1 MDTAYCNIWF
11 NFKLHSVQQALAF
24 QGKSVC
30 FLKPSREIKSN
41 TMDLK
46 ISYSSKGIENEDVE
60 GLIVFLPEKSDT
72 RAAGLSD
79 LSENLKK
86 IINTAVR
93 EEVFNGKTGSSQRL
107 ITGSTKPSQLLLI
120 GVGKKE
126 ELNPEIIRRA
136 AGGAG
141 KALACSKLKSI
152 GVMLSNVLSTSSN
165 KECGQ
170 WISEGLQLGA
180 YEFKSYKSSENNSP
194 KNLKVRILDKEVLS
208 SAKAVKLSAL
218 RAVSANIARTL
229 GNTPANDMNPG
240 KLAEEAKNLCK
251 SEGLKYKVIE
261 EKEMQKLGMGMLL
274 GVSQG
279 SITPAKLIFMEYR
292 HPEAKDTLAVVGKGV
307 TFDSGGISL
316 KPGKS
321 MDEMKFDMCGSAA
334 VLGAMNAVAKIKPKL
349 NVIGV
354 VPATENLPGGNAQR
368 PGDIVTAYNG
378 KKVEILNTDAEG
390 RLILGDALSYTIEK
404 YNPVAVV
411 DLATLTGACVV
422 ALGHHA
428 TGALS
433 NHSGFMERIRQAGE
447 KSGDRVWELPNFP
460 EYGELLK
467 GKYGD
472 LQNIGGPAGGTITG
486 GKFLQ
491 HFVGDTPWVHLDIA
505 GTAWNVKYVDY
516 HPANGATGVG
526 VRLLIDLISEWQPL
540 N

>member
-1 MDTAYCNIWF
+1 MTKNLKLGIMMFLQYAVWGAWMPVTSRFLTASVMDGGLGFTDSQMAIILGFAASIGALSAPFIAGQVADRYFSTEKI
-11 NFKLHSVQQALAF
+11 LAF
-24 QGKSVC
+24 LV
-30 FLKPSREIKSN
+30 
-41 TMDLK
+41 
-46 ISYSSKGIENEDVE
+46 ISGGLVKWYTALQTDFNAWLYLSILYSI
-60 GLIVFLPEKSDT
+60 LYMPT
-72 RAAGLSD
+72 
-79 LSENLKK
+79 
-86 IINTAVR
+86 
-93 EEVFNGKTGSSQRL
+93 
-107 ITGSTKPSQLLLI
+107 
-120 GVGKKE
+120 
-126 ELNPEIIRRA
+126 
-136 AGGAG
+136 
-141 KALACSKLKSI
+141 LA
-152 GVMLSNVLSTSSN
+152 LSNSIAFAHL
-165 KECGQ
+165 ED
-170 WISEGLQLGA
+170 
-180 YEFKSYKSSENNSP
+180 SENNFP
-194 KNLKVRILDKEVLS
+194 KNLKVRILDKDALS
-208 SAKAVKLSAL
+208 SAKAVKLGAL

-251 SEGLKYKVIE
+251 TEGLKYKVIE

-526 VRLLIDLISEWQPL
+526 VRLLIDLISDWQPL